1 MGGAPLGS
9 ARGGWL
15 PLGYTVAVTAVRTI
29 LHADMDA
36 FYAAVE
42 QRDRPELRGKP
53 VIIGGAGPRQVV
65 STASYEAREFG
76 VRSAMPGS
84 RARQLCPHGLFV
96 VPRMEHYARISAQI
110 HEVFEQFTDQIE
122 PLSLDEAFLDV
133 TGSRALFGDGPEIAR
148 RIRHEVHAR
157 TQLRVSVG
165 VATCKYVAKVA
176 SDLDKPDGLVVVAPG
191 QERAFL
197 ADLPLSRLWGV
208 GPSTRATLERAG
220 LASIRD
226 VQSRTRDQLIAAFGE
241 SLGEHLFVLA
251 NGLDERPVVVDRAAK
266 SIGHEM
272 TFSEDLVGREEVRG
286 VLLQLAEMV
295 GRRLRRARQQAC
307 VVRLKLR
314 HPPFQTLQ
322 RQRKV
327 AATDDDLVLLKVA
340 DELLADAW
348 DGRRPVRLL
357 GLTGADLSD
366 EGAATAPRPVQGAL
380 FGPAPKD
387 RSANSEQRSKLLK
400 AMDAIRDRH
409 GENAV
414 RHGSGGRSTNP
425 WGPDR
430 GRKGRSGGGPDGE
443 AVEEP

>member
-1 MGGAPLGS
+1 
-9 ARGGWL
+9 
-15 PLGYTVAVTAVRTI
+15 
-29 LHADMDA
+29 MDA

-42 QRDRPELRGKP
+42 QRDRPELRGQP

-76 VRSAMPGS
+76 VRSAMPGR
-84 RARQLCPHGLFV
+84 RARQLCPHGIFV
-96 VPRMEHYARISAQI
+96 VPRMDHYAQISAQI
-110 HEVFEQFTDQIE
+110 HEVFAQFTDQIE

-148 RIRHEVHAR
+148 RIRREVYAR

-176 SDLDKPDGLVVVAPG
+176 SDLDKPDGLVVVPPG

-226 VQSRTRDQLIAAFGE
+226 VQLRTRDQLIAAFGE
-241 SLGEHLFVLA
+241 SLGVHLFVLA
-251 NGLDERPVVVDRAAK
+251 NGLDERPVVRDRAAK

-272 TFSEDLVGREEVRG
+272 TFSEDLVGPADVRA

-295 GRRLRRARQQAC
+295 GRRLRREHKQAR
-307 VVRLKLR
+307 VIRLKLR

-327 AATDDDLVLLKVA
+327 PATDDDLVLLKVA
-340 DELLADAW
+340 DGLLADAW

-357 GLTGADLSD
+357 GLTGADLSE
-366 EGAATAPRPVQGAL
+366 EGAATAPRPVQGSL
-380 FGPAPKD
+380 FGPAPAAG
-387 RSANSEQRSKLLK
+387 SADSEQRSKLLK

-409 GENAV
+409 GEHAV

-430 GRKGRSGGGPDGE
+430 RRAERPEDDVDAGPAEG
-443 AVEEP
+443 P